1 MANEGEASVK
11 IVGDVRDFA
20 RQVERDLNR
29 ELKKIKLDPVQL
41 SVDGDFA
48 RASGEQAGRDIGDGI
63 ADGATEAMRSNES
76 RLRDSGDRAGRAI
89 GDGAAR
95 SFGDRFRQTSA
106 GAFLSSAREGVR
118 SFNSEVKKGL
128 GKAGGVLSSVGDFGR
143 KITSV
148 LGGALSGAAS
158 VLAPVVGA
166 IGTAIGGTLIAALA
180 AVLLPGVLGLV
191 SAATIALAGI
201 GIGAGFIGLGAY
213 FLRET
218 DQIKEAFKGLSKTF
232 KDVSKEAARPLLK
245 PLVREINGFREL
257 IKQLRPEFSSI
268 FSQLAPALR
277 PLSDS
282 LGKFVGSLVR
292 GIRDSM
298 PGIVAA
304 LEGFG
309 RGLEYTGQVLGDF
322 FRTIFS
328 NEDLI
333 DNTTE
338 GFMRFIT
345 GPLTLL
351 GPLISGLNVIFGVFN
366 NAVRLM
372 AEENIFGRIGE
383 QILAFVDG
391 GTGALGRIS
400 EAWGPLGQAIQNVWD
415 KLKQFAAEDDA
426 GKLSIRWAEVIE
438 AMKQAWGPLKEFIG
452 VVWEEAIAFIKRV
465 WDEQFLPWWEGTAEP
480 WLREAFK
487 KAFEMAWD
495 AAVSVTRNK
504 IGEIAN
510 TVGTGAQTVVN
521 RIRGGIAGLPA
532 AIGSIFRTAHTRVV
546 QVMSDMAIAAANKAR
561 DLVNRVRGALNNIR
575 NAVSGAFAGA
585 SGWLRSAGTNII
597 NGLISG
603 IQAGFGRVKGLLN
616 QLTGMLPDWKGP
628 AEVDRKILRESG
640 RLVMQGFE
648 RGILDQQAAIRRTLQ
663 GLTGDLPGWTGSA
676 LPSARSTAPAGGGV
690 TIMPGAIVING
701 NGASAGT
708 AAAEAVLSRLAQAGM
723 VR

>member
-41 SVDGDFA
+41 SVDGDYA

-76 RLRDSGDRAGRAI
+76 RFRNTGDQIGKVAGQGAGRSFV
-89 GDGAAR
+89 DPFRKAAVT
-95 SFGDRFRQTSA
+95 G
-106 GAFLSSAREGVR
+106 FLTSAREGVK

-128 GKAGGVLSSVGDFGR
+128 GKAGNALSAIGDFG
-143 KITSV
+143 KQAVSL
-148 LGGALSGAAS
+148 LGKALSGAAS
-158 VLAPVVGA
+158 VVVPVASA
-166 IGTAIGGTLIAALA
+166 IGTAIGGTILVALA
-180 AVLLPGVLGLV
+180 AVIGPGIASVV
-191 SAATIALAGI
+191 AAALTAIAG
-201 GIGAGFIGLGAY
+201 IGLGAGLIGLGA
-213 FLRET
+213 FFVRET
-218 DQIKEAFKGLSKTF
+218 DQAKKAFKDLGETF
-232 KDVSKEAARPLLK
+232 KGVSREAAKPILK
-245 PLVREINGFREL
+245 PLVKEINGIREL
-257 IKQLRPEFSSI
+257 IRQLKPEFTSI
-268 FSQLAPALR
+268 FKSLAPALG
-277 PLSDS
+277 PLNDS

-292 GIRDSM
+292 GIKDSM
-298 PGIVAA
+298 PGITAA
-304 LEGFG
+304 LDGFG

-338 GFMRFIT
+338 GFMRFIS

-415 KLKQFAAEDDA
+415 KLKAFAAEDDA
-426 GKLSIRWAEVIE
+426 GKLSMRWSEVVE
-438 AMKQAWGPLKEFIG
+438 AMKQAWGPLKEFLG
-452 VVWEEAIAFIKRV
+452 TVWEEAVAFIKRV
-465 WDEQFLPWWEGTAEP
+465 WDEQFIPWWEGTAEP
-480 WLREAFK
+480 WLREAIK
-487 KAFEMAWD
+487 SAFSAAWD
-495 AAVSVTRNK
+495 AAVSVAVSKLNEM
-504 IGEIAN
+504 IN
-510 TVGTGAQTVVN
+510 TTMTGIRTV
-521 RIRGGIAGLPA
+521 AGRVRSGLT
-532 AIGSIFRTAHTRVV
+532 SIPGYVREAFRSAHTGLL
-546 QVMSDMAIAAANKAR
+546 QVMGNMVSTAYSKAR
-561 DLVNRVRGALNNIR
+561 EIISRIRGALNNIR
-575 NAVSGAFAGA
+575 NTVTGAFSGA
-585 SGWLRSAGTNII
+585 SGWLRSAGSNII

-603 IQAGFGRVKGLLN
+603 IQAGFGRVRGLLN

-628 AEVDRKILRESG
+628 ADVDRKILRESG

-648 RGILDQQAAIRRTLQ
+648 QGLRDQQATIRRTLQ
-663 GLTGDLPGWTGSA
+663 GLTGDMPGWTGSA
-676 LPSARSTAPAGGGV
+676 LPSARSSAPAGGTV

-701 NGASAGT
+701 NGAGAGN
-708 AAAEAVLSRLAQAGM
+708 AAAEAVLLRLAQAGM